1 MEIYSAV
8 CCISSMQAYMLI
20 SVLCFQDTLTR
31 KSAGTFMEF
40 AKPKNGVITEFGVPK
55 NILLEVR
62 DLQLVVM
69 SPMLILV

>member
-8 CCISSMQAYMLI
+8 CCVSSMQAYMFI

-31 KSAGTFMEF
+31 KSAGTVMEF
-40 AKPKNGVITEFGVPK
+40 AKPKDGVITEFGVPK

-62 DLQLVVM
+62 ESQLIVIL
-69 SPMLILV
+69 SMLILV